1 MCCLASMMV
10 SSQLRE
16 IGAKEGLDTEAF
28 TGGHG
33 EGAGIGEPQC
43 TSAPLERRKKEEV

>member
-1 MCCLASMMV
+1 MMV

-16 IGAKEGLDTEAF
+16 TGAKEGLDTEAF